1 MNYILIGMSG
11 CGKTTVGRALAE
23 ALGFTFVDLDE
34 EIERRQGK
42 SIVQIFQE
50 VGEVGF
56 RKLESE
62 ELARWQGTQN
72 MVIATGGG
80 VVTQPRN
87 LPVLKELGKV
97 IFLNRS
103 LQSIAQTI
111 QTSTRPML
119 HKDDTALQRLYD
131 ERLPLYRSCAD
142 VEINADGSVEE
153 VVKAI
158 TF

>member
-1 MNYILIGMSG
+1 MSG

-23 ALGFTFVDLDE
+23 ALGFAFVDVDE
-34 EIERRQGK
+34 EIERREGK
-42 SIVQIFQE
+42 SIVQIFHDI
-50 VGEVGF
+50 GEQGF
-56 RKLESE
+56 RTLESD
-62 ELARWQGTQN
+62 ELARWRGTAN
-72 MVIATGGG
+72 RVIATGGG

-87 LPVLKELGKV
+87 IPVLKELGRV

-103 LQSIAQTI
+103 LKSIAQTI

-142 VEINADGSVEE
+142 VEIDADRSVGEIVE
-153 VVKAI
+153 NGEWKKRNL
-158 TF
+158 F